1 MSKQGAILVVDDS
14 AENIDILSE
23 LLEGYNVLSAIDGPA
38 ALQMLFRETVDILLL
53 DVTMP
58 DMDGFEIC
66 QKIKAQNGLKQIPVI
81 LVTARTETDDI
92 VHGFD
97 VGGVDYITKPF
108 KTPEL
113 LARIRTHIELK
124 NAREEIKS
132 LRGIIP
138 ICASCKKIRNDKGYW
153 NQIEAYIRK
162 HSEADF
168 SHGICPDCAK
178 RLYPDIDIYD

>member
-1 MSKQGAILVVDDS
+1 MTKKGTILVVDDK
-14 AENIDILSE
+14 AENIEILSD
-23 LLEGYNVLSAIDGPA
+23 LLEGYNVLAAIDGPG
-38 ALQMLFRETVDILLL
+38 ALRILFKETVDIILL

-58 DMDGFEIC
+58 GMDGFEIC
-66 QKIKAQNGLKQIPVI
+66 KKIKAQNGLKQIPVI
-81 LVTARTETDDI
+81 FVTARTATDDI

-132 LRGIIP
+132 LRGILP
-138 ICASCKKIRNDKGYW
+138 ICASCKKIRDDKGYW
-153 NQIEAYIRK
+153 NQIETYISK

-168 SHGICPDCAK
+168 SHGICPDCAT
-178 RLYPDIDIYD
+178 RLYPDMHIYD